1 MSSPLVLTTVY
12 FIIIAACSR
21 TAGSFSTLPSVRRR
35 NNLKIAQRKVI
46 NVRTVTV
53 SRVTVSRWRQ
63 NHRDHPCNSKSLCTT
78 TTMMMQPADLADD
91 DLIALPFDA
100 YITSSSPTSSTKST
114 ETEPNQQ
121 QFKMR
126 LCVIR
131 NHQYIY
137 PLIRH
142 EDDVETDLFLD
153 PRFVNREITL
163 DDMLDYCTSNN
174 MNDNDVDRY
183 KYYGVGWYGQ
193 RPVPS
198 LGGGPGY
205 GAEADE
211 VWSVDEDVLE
221 EILNDSVDIPVI
233 DVGMA
238 HGEKARGGALF

>member
-1 MSSPLVLTTVY
+1 MAMALPFTIAV
-12 FIIIAACSR
+12 IIA
-21 TAGSFSTLPSVRRR
+21 TAYHGRFVYAFSPPLLQHQHAARRR
-35 NNLKIAQRKVI
+35 QATFIHSA
-46 NVRTVTV
+46 
-53 SRVTVSRWRQ
+53 S
-63 NHRDHPCNSKSLCTT
+63 
-78 TTMMMQPADLADD
+78 MQPITELADD
-91 DLIALPFDA
+91 DLIALPFDG
-100 YITSSSPTSSTKST
+100 YLSSTTSSSSDEEENEANKL
-114 ETEPNQQ
+114 QL
-121 QFKMR
+121 R

-131 NHQYIY
+131 NQQYIY

-153 PRFVNREITL
+153 PRCMENEISL
-163 DDMLDYCTSNN
+163 QDILQWWNGINSNEEEEEEGEIN
-174 MNDNDVDRY
+174 EV

-211 VWSVDEDVLE
+211 IWSIDDDTLEQILSEEDGDGVGVDL
-221 EILNDSVDIPVI
+221 PVI